1 MNRRKKVTIMEG
13 EMEIIEEGGERFV
26 DEWKVDSSSD
36 CATLRVNVSRM
47 SNIRLHQLT

>member
-1 MNRRKKVTIMEG
+1 MTIMEG

-36 CATLRVNVSRM
+36 CHIACERFSHEQHDFLD
-47 SNIRLHQLT
+47 